1 MANDDDFHWNFGIS
15 LAAEHKYVEAEKEL
29 LSI

>member
-15 LAAEHKYVEAEKEL
+15 LAAEHKYEEAEQ
-29 LSI
+29 